1 MAMKNKNSEKNLPDQ
16 KTKKDSGRRKQRWG
30 GIKEL
35 SRIIDKLSGFGG
47 PDDLNVPGGIRRRWK
62 IPYDGNDG

>member
-1 MAMKNKNSEKNLPDQ
+1 MMMKNKNSGEKLPNQ
-16 KTKKDSGRRKQRWG
+16 KAKKSSGRRKQRWG

>member
-1 MAMKNKNSEKNLPDQ
+1 MMMKNKNSGEKLPNQ
-16 KTKKDSGRRKQRWG
+16 KAKKSSGKRKQRWG

-47 PDDLNVPGGIRRRWK
+47 PDDLNVPGGVRRWIK
-62 IPYDGNDG
+62 TSYNVNDE